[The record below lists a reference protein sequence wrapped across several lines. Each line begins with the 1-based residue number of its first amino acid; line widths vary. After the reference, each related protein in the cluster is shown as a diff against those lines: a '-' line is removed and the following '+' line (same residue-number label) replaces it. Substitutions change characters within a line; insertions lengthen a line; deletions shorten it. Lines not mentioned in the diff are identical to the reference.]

1 MCWGPLIQG
10 PGGTGMSG
18 ARSLTLG
25 FTGPQGHR
33 SDLGT
38 LEVGAQAAKQPIR
51 ETASNTRVRGGLEG

>member
-1 MCWGPLIQG
+1 
-10 PGGTGMSG
+10 MSG